1 MLESAHQLETED
13 EFTDRVDK
21 IACEVDETVVK
32 TGYWNDVVLAP
43 HELVL
48 TYKNEQRK
56 AFQRAMLL
64 VLLQ

>member
-21 IACEVDETVVK
+21 IACEVDET
-32 TGYWNDVVLAP
+32 GYWNDVVLAP
-43 HELVL
+43 HELVP

-64 VLLQ
+64 VLLP